1 MKARKFVSMFA
12 ASAAVLSVSVG
23 AMLPTA
29 ASAQLGGVVFDPR
42 NYAQNILTAART
54 LEQINNQIK
63 QLQNQATSLM
73 NEAKNLN
80 SLPTST
86 LGTLEAQVDQ
96 TRQLLAQAEGIAF
109 NVSDIQKGFE
119 ARYKGGALTGSAAEM
134 VANAEAR
141 WKDSVG
147 AFEDAMKVQAGIV
160 TNMGGTRTSIS
171 TIVGASQSATGAL
184 QAAQAGNQLIAI
196 QSQQIADLAAVMSAQ
211 GRAEMLDA
219 ARAAAAEA
227 EGRERF
233 RRFRKG
239 N

>member
-1 MKARKFVSMFA
+1 MKNKFGRTMV
-12 ASAAVLSVSVG
+12 AAVLVAATASG
-23 AMLPTA
+23 AMMAMP
-29 ASAQLGGVVFDPR
+29 AQAQVGGIVHDPR
-42 NYAQNILTAART
+42 NYSQNILTAART

-63 QLQNQATSLM
+63 QLQNQATSLL
-73 NEAKNLN
+73 NEARNLQ
-80 SLPTST
+80 SLPVST
-86 LGTLEAQVDQ
+86 LGELQAQVDQ
-96 TRQLLAQAEGIAF
+96 TRQLLSDAEGIAF
-109 NVSDIQKGFE
+109 DVTDIRKGFE
-119 ARYKGGALTGSAAEM
+119 QRYKGGALTGSAADM

-160 TNMGGTRTSIS
+160 SNMGGTRTSIS

-184 QAAQAGNQLIAI
+184 QAAQAGNQLLAI
-196 QSQQIADLAAVMSAQ
+196 QSQQISDLAAVMSAQ
-211 GRAEMLDA
+211 GRAEMLGA

>member
-1 MKARKFVSMFA
+1 MKKNIVRAVA
-12 ASAAVLSVSVG
+12 PAVLVSLTVSG
-23 AMLPTA
+23 PMLAVP
-29 ASAQLGGVVFDPR
+29 ASAQLGGIVHDPR
-42 NYAQNILTAART
+42 NYSQNILTAART

-160 TNMGGTRTSIS
+160 TNMGGTRRSIS

-184 QAAQAGNQLIAI
+184 QAAQAGNQLLAI

>member
-1 MKARKFVSMFA
+1 MV
-12 ASAAVLSVSVG
+12 AAVLVAVTASG
-23 AMLPTA
+23 PMLAVP
-29 ASAQLGGVVFDPR
+29 AQAQVGGVVHDPR
-42 NYAQNILTAART
+42 NYSQNILTAART

-63 QLQNQATSLM
+63 QLQNQATSLL
-73 NEAKNLN
+73 NEARNLQ
-80 SLPTST
+80 SLPVST
-86 LGTLEAQVDQ
+86 LGELQAQIDQ
-96 TRQLLAQAEGIAF
+96 TRQLLGDAEGIAF
-109 NVSDIQKGFE
+109 DVTDIRKGFE
-119 ARYKGGALTGSAAEM
+119 QRYKGGALTGSAADM

-141 WKDSVG
+141 WRDSVG

-160 TNMGGTRTSIS
+160 SNMGGTRTSIS

-184 QAAQAGNQLIAI
+184 QAAQAGNQLLAI
-196 QSQQIADLAAVMSAQ
+196 QSQQISDLAAVMSAQ
-211 GRAEMLDA
+211 GRAEMLGA

>member
-1 MKARKFVSMFA
+1 MNKHIARALA
-12 ASAAVLSVSVG
+12 AALLVSAAGPMVAAPATAQVG
-23 AMLPTA
+23 
-29 ASAQLGGVVFDPR
+29 GIVHDPR
-42 NYAQNILTAART
+42 NYSQNILTAART

-63 QLQNQATSLM
+63 QLQNQATSLL
-73 NEAKNLN
+73 NEARNLQ
-80 SLPTST
+80 SLPVST
-86 LGTLEAQVDQ
+86 LGELQAQIDQ
-96 TRQLLAQAEGIAF
+96 TKQLLSEAEGIAYD
-109 NVSDIQKGFE
+109 VSDIRKGFE
-119 ARYKGGALTGSAAEM
+119 QRYKGAAFSGPAAAM

-141 WKDSVG
+141 WKDSVD

-160 TNMGGTRTSIS
+160 SNMGGTRTSIS
-171 TIVGASQSATGAL
+171 TIVGASQGATGAL
-184 QAAQAGNQLIAI
+184 QAAQAGNQLLAI
-196 QSQQIADLAAVMSAQ
+196 QSQQIADLAAVMTAQ

>member
-1 MKARKFVSMFA
+1 MKNYIVRAVAATTLASLTVS
-12 ASAAVLSVSVG
+12 G
-23 AMLPTA
+23 AMLAVP
-29 ASAQLGGVVFDPR
+29 ASAQLGGIVHDPR
-42 NYAQNILTAART
+42 NYSQNILTAART

-96 TRQLLAQAEGIAF
+96 TRQLLAQTEGIAF

-184 QAAQAGNQLIAI
+184 QAAQAGNQLLAI

>member
-1 MKARKFVSMFA
+1 MKKNIARALVA
-12 ASAAVLSVSVG
+12 ALLVSAAGPMVAAPATAQVG
-23 AMLPTA
+23 
-29 ASAQLGGVVFDPR
+29 GIVHDPR
-42 NYAQNILTAART
+42 NYSQNILTAART

-63 QLQNQATSLM
+63 QLQNQATSLL
-73 NEAKNLN
+73 NEARNLQ
-80 SLPTST
+80 SLPVST
-86 LGTLEAQVDQ
+86 LGELQAQIDQ
-96 TRQLLAQAEGIAF
+96 TKQLLSEAEGIAYD
-109 NVSDIQKGFE
+109 VTDIRKGFE
-119 ARYKGGALTGSAAEM
+119 QRYKGAAFSGPAAAM

-141 WKDSVG
+141 WKDSVD

-160 TNMGGTRTSIS
+160 SNMGGTRTSIS
-171 TIVGASQSATGAL
+171 TIVGASQGATGAL
-184 QAAQAGNQLIAI
+184 QAAQAGNQLLAI
-196 QSQQIADLAAVMSAQ
+196 QSQQIADLAAVMTAQ

>member
-1 MKARKFVSMFA
+1 MNLKMVFQPRRA
-12 ASAAVLSVSVG
+12 ALAAIVALALGV
-23 AMLPTA
+23 TA
-29 ASAQLGGVVFDPR
+29 PAHAQFGGRIVFDPS
-42 NYAQNILTAART
+42 NYSQNILTAART

>member
-1 MKARKFVSMFA
+1 MKNYIVRAVAATTLASLTVS
-12 ASAAVLSVSVG
+12 G
-23 AMLPTA
+23 AMLAVP
-29 ASAQLGGVVFDPR
+29 ASAQLGGIVHDPR
-42 NYAQNILTAART
+42 NYSQNILTAART

-119 ARYKGGALTGSAAEM
+119 ARYKGGALSGSAAEM

-147 AFEDAMKVQAGIV
+147 AFENAMKVQAGIV

-184 QAAQAGNQLIAI
+184 QAAQAGNQLLAI
-196 QSQQIADLAAVMSAQ
+196 QSQQISDLAAVMSAQ

>member
-1 MKARKFVSMFA
+1 MKKNIVRAVAAAALVLLPVS
-12 ASAAVLSVSVG
+12 G
-23 AMLPTA
+23 AMLAVP
-29 ASAQLGGVVFDPR
+29 ASAQLGGIVHDPR
-42 NYAQNILTAART
+42 NYSQNILTAART

-160 TNMGGTRTSIS
+160 TNMGRTRTSIS

-184 QAAQAGNQLIAI
+184 QAAQAGNQLLAI

>member
-1 MKARKFVSMFA
+1 MKKNIVRAVAAAALVSL
-12 ASAAVLSVSVG
+12 AVSG
-23 AMLPTA
+23 PMLAVP
-29 ASAQLGGVVFDPR
+29 ASAQLGGIVHDPR
-42 NYAQNILTAART
+42 NYSQNILTAART

-86 LGTLEAQVDQ
+86 LGTLEAQLDQ

-184 QAAQAGNQLIAI
+184 QAAQAGNQLLAI

>member
-1 MKARKFVSMFA
+1 MKKNIVRTVFA
-12 ASAAVLSVSVG
+12 AALVALTVSGPMLAV
-23 AMLPTA
+23 P
-29 ASAQLGGVVFDPR
+29 ASAQIGGIVHDPR
-42 NYAQNILTAART
+42 NYSQNILTAART

-63 QLQNQATSLM
+63 QLQNQATSLL
-73 NEAKNLN
+73 NEARNLQ
-80 SLPTST
+80 SLPVST

-160 TNMGGTRTSIS
+160 SNMGGTRTSIS
-171 TIVGASQSATGAL
+171 TIVGASQGATGAL
-184 QAAQAGNQLIAI
+184 QAAQAGNQLLAI
-196 QSQQIADLAAVMSAQ
+196 QSQQIADLAAVMTAQ

>member
-1 MKARKFVSMFA
+1 MKKNIVRAVAAAALVLLPVS
-12 ASAAVLSVSVG
+12 G
-23 AMLPTA
+23 AMLAVP
-29 ASAQLGGVVFDPR
+29 ASAQLGGIVHDPR
-42 NYAQNILTAART
+42 NYSQNILTAART

-73 NEAKNLN
+73 NEARNLQG
-80 SLPTST
+80 LPVST
-86 LGTLEAQVDQ
+86 LGTLQAQVDQ

-109 NVSDIQKGFE
+109 NVSDIQKGFG
-119 ARYKGGALTGSAAEM
+119 ARYKGNALTGSAAEM

-160 TNMGGTRTSIS
+160 TNMGGTQTSIS

-184 QAAQAGNQLIAI
+184 QAAQAGNQLLAI

>member
-1 MKARKFVSMFA
+1 MKNYIVRAVAATTLASLTVS
-12 ASAAVLSVSVG
+12 G
-23 AMLPTA
+23 AMLAVP
-29 ASAQLGGVVFDPR
+29 ASAQLGGIVHDPR
-42 NYAQNILTAART
+42 NYSQNILTAART

-86 LGTLEAQVDQ
+86 LGTLEAQLDQ

-184 QAAQAGNQLIAI
+184 QAAQAGNQLLAI

>member
-1 MKARKFVSMFA
+1 
-12 ASAAVLSVSVG
+12 
-23 AMLPTA
+23 
-29 ASAQLGGVVFDPR
+29 
-42 NYAQNILTAART
+42 
-54 LEQINNQIK
+54 
-63 QLQNQATSLM
+63 M
-73 NEAKNLN
+73 NEARNLQG
-80 SLPTST
+80 LPVST
-86 LGTLEAQVDQ
+86 LGTLQAQVDQ

-109 NVSDIQKGFE
+109 NVSDIQKGFG
-119 ARYKGGALTGSAAEM
+119 ARYKGNALTGSAAEM

-160 TNMGGTRTSIS
+160 TNMGGTQTSIS

-184 QAAQAGNQLIAI
+184 QAAQAGNQLLAI